1 MPTLNRNNYA
11 KMELRQQND
20 LTAWTVE
27 LNINMSVLKTEV
39 GQGNNQAI
47 FAASGSE
54 GRDGEIYIRF
64 GDAPIEG
71 NRLQIKTQGSQMNS
85 NMLFNQQTWYHLA
98 FVCTGTKLYLYVNG
112 VLDNSMDL
120 GGKVVCVDNMSLASS
135 GSYFL
140 ANAMYSEVRLWR
152 VARSQA
158 EIANNM
164 YVIDPHTEG
173 LEAYWKM
180 NEGQGD
186 EFTDYTGNGNKCKTT
201 SGEPVWTPNVRIDG
215 K

>member
-1 MPTLNRNNYA
+1 
-11 KMELRQQND
+11 
-20 LTAWTVE
+20 
-27 LNINMSVLKTEV
+27 
-39 GQGNNQAI
+39 
-47 FAASGSE
+47 
-54 GRDGEIYIRF
+54 
-64 GDAPIEG
+64 
-71 NRLQIKTQGSQMNS
+71 
-85 NMLFNQQTWYHLA
+85 
-98 FVCTGTKLYLYVNG
+98 
-112 VLDNSMDL
+112 MDL